1 MTLDSRIRFIIMD
14 KLKCLKILRT
24 SIFIFMCA
32 VNLNSCVGVVIGG
45 TVDTALEVAK
55 VPFKVA
61 ETAADIVIPGKD
73 DE

>member
-1 MTLDSRIRFIIMD
+1 M
-14 KLKCLKILRT
+14 
-24 SIFIFMCA
+24 FIFMCA

-45 TVDTALEVAK
+45 AVDTALEVAK

-61 ETAADIVIPGKD
+61 ETAAEIVIPDKD